1 MKILKLIALGLM
13 VVMMIVGGAF
23 HFITPAVYDAMMPEF
38 FPKLLANYAAG
49 AVEILLGI
57 GLIIPKTRTK
67 AAWGVLILMLIFFP
81 LHIWDLFKEQ
91 PAIGSKTAAIIRIP
105 MQFVFIAWAY
115 WLSRDDKQ

>member
-1 MKILKLIALGLM
+1 
-13 VVMMIVGGAF
+13 
-23 HFITPAVYDAMMPEF
+23 PEF

-57 GLIIPKTRTK
+57 GLIIPKTRK
-67 AAWGVLILMLIFFP
+67 QAAWGVLILMLIFFP

-91 PAIGSKTAAIIRIP
+91 PALGSKTAAIIRIP
-105 MQFVFIAWAY
+105 MQFIFIAWAY